1 MKKFVSDSVFITVGG
16 LVNRV
21 KGFLFIPLI
30 IVYIGLEGYGAY
42 TQIIITTLLLKA
54 VFSLELGSGFQRFIP
69 AENDRNTRALHF
81 GSVLYP
87 TLLLGILGSLFL
99 LGSAGWLSRLFFENQ
114 YQEALMVSSPL
125 LLSGVLYANGSKFL
139 LAEKRFKTYTLLTF
153 CYDLLPYLGFIGG
166 IMLSRD
172 VYYGMLVYLAMDMV
186 VALAILGVILSRLP
200 LARFSWNLFR
210 QYVRYTYALSLSS
223 IEGGLLD
230 KVDRY
235 FIGFFLG
242 VESLGIYNVVY
253 KICSVS
259 DFITVPIKK
268 QLMSYLSGA
277 WDRGHERESRLV
289 IQQALLLFMILSI
302 ALVSFLTINIHDIFA
317 LVLQEDPQTLPLP
330 WIVLFIGLGI
340 TAYASKRF
348 YSLLIYL
355 RQHTLDELRYQTVGL
370 ILNVMLNTA
379 LIPPLGLL
387 GAAIATFI
395 SYAVMIIMVQMRYR
409 LALSWAFWGHI
420 CTFTLLATG
429 IMLLGHYAFG
439 GKTLWWLGLNGLV
452 SAVVYFGL
460 ILLLKKA
467 LLVDIQQQVRKFQ
480 KLA

>member
-21 KGFLFIPLI
+21 KGFLFIPI
-30 IVYIGLEGYGAY
+30 IVACIGLDGYGAY

-69 AENDRNTRALHF
+69 AENDRAIRALHF
-81 GSVLYP
+81 SSVLYP
-87 TLLLGILGSLFL
+87 TLVLGVLGSLFL
-99 LGSAGWLSRLFFENQ
+99 LGSAGWFSRWFFEDQ
-114 YQEALMVSSPL
+114 YQAELMVSSPL

-139 LAEKRFKTYTLLTF
+139 LAEKRFKIYTLLTF
-153 CYDLLPYLGFIGG
+153 CYDLLPYLGFIGA
-166 IMLSRD
+166 ILLYRD
-172 VYYGMLVYLAMDMV
+172 VYYGMLAYLILDMA
-186 VALAILGVILSRLP
+186 VALSIIGVILYRLP
-200 LARFSWNLFR
+200 LTRFSWNLWK
-210 QYVRYTYALSLSS
+210 QYVKYTYALSLSS

-242 VESLGIYNVVY
+242 VESLGIYNVIY
-253 KICSVS
+253 KVCSVS

-277 WDRGHERESRLV
+277 WDRGHEQESRQV

-302 ALVSFLTINIHDIFA
+302 ALISFLTINIHDIFA
-317 LVLQEDPQTLPLP
+317 LVLQTDPQELPLP

-355 RQHTLDELRYQTVGL
+355 GQNTLDELRYQTVGL
-370 ILNVMLNTA
+370 ILNVILNTA
-379 LIPPLGLL
+379 LIPSLGLL

-409 LALSWAFWGHI
+409 LALSWAFWGNI
-420 CTFTLLATG
+420 GTFSLLASG
-429 IMLLGHYAFG
+429 IMLLSQYIFG
-439 GKTLWWLGLNGLV
+439 GETIWWLGINGML
-452 SAVVYFGL
+452 ATTLYLGL
-460 ILLLKKA
+460 IFLLKKD
-467 LLVDIQQQVRKFQ
+467 LLTDIQQQVRKFQ